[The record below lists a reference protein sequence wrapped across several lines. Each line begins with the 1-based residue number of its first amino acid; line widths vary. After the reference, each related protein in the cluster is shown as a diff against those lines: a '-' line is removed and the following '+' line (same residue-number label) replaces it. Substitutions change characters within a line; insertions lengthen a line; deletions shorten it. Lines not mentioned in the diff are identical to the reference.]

1 MNIPTPPYD
10 LTAPEL
16 AAWEEYYSY
25 GYRNGHGIARHNVPR
40 VGDKIDR
47 SVDYWGLGSN
57 VTLDN
62 AKDYHQLLCY
72 AAETK
77 ERDCFRFV
85 STAKELY
92 GETLLP
98 ADIAWDAYNS
108 GVADA
113 IGHDLSLYTA
123 ENYL

>member
-1 MNIPTPPYD
+1 MKIPTPPYD

-16 AAWEEYYSY
+16 AAWQEYYAI
-25 GYRNGHGIARHNVPR
+25 GHRNGHGIACHNVPR

-47 SVDYWGLGSN
+47 TADYWGLGPN

-62 AKDYHQLLCY
+62 AKDYHQALCY
-72 AAETK
+72 AAEANA
-77 ERDCFRFV
+77 RDYSPFEF
-85 STAKELY
+85 TAKELN

-98 ADIAWDAYNS
+98 AETAWDAYDS

-113 IGHDLSLYTA
+113 IGHDLSSYTD
-123 ENYL
+123 EDYL

>member
-16 AAWEEYYSY
+16 AAWQEYYSY
-25 GYRNGHGIARHNVPR
+25 GYRNGHGIAHHNVPR
-40 VGDKIDR
+40 VRELMDI
-47 SVDYWGLGSN
+47 SVGYFGL

-62 AKDYHQLLCY
+62 AKDYHQALCY
-72 AAETK
+72 AAEANA
-77 ERDCFRFV
+77 RDYSPFEF
-85 STAKELY
+85 TAKELN

-98 ADIAWDAYNS
+98 ADIAWYAYDS

-113 IGHDLSLYTA
+113 IGHDLSSYTD
-123 ENYL
+123 EDYL